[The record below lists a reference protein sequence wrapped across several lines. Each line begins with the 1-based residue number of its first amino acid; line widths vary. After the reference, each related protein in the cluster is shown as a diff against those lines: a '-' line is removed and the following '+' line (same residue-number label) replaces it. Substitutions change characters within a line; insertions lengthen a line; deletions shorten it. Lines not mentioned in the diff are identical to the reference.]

1 MKIPQRGRRLVSPLA
16 LGLALGLALVF
27 APAVIPASPAA
38 AADCAAQWGSLVKTR
53 DHHSTK
59 QIVDVRSGQ
68 HACFDRLVI
77 DVNGDGAG
85 SAGYYVK
92 YVKKVVHDGSGT
104 KVRLRGA
111 AQIQIVLHASAYT
124 AEGDATYLPAHRRN
138 VVDVSGYDAFRQVAW
153 AGTFE
158 GQTTIGLGVRA
169 RLPMRV
175 LVINDAG
182 GARRIV
188 VDVAHSWE

>member
-1 MKIPQRGRRLVSPLA
+1 MITRPTQRLVRPLL
-16 LGLALGLALVF
+16 LGLALTVTPVAVGST
-27 APAVIPASPAA
+27 APAASATT
-38 AADCAAQWGSLVKTR
+38 CVAQWGSLVKTR

-77 DVNGDGAG
+77 DVNGDGSGA
-85 SAGYYVK
+85 AGYYVK

-104 KVRLRGA
+104 EVRLRGA
-111 AQIQIVLHASAYT
+111 AQIQIVLNAPAYT

-138 VVDVSGYDAFRQVAW
+138 VVDVSGYDTFRQVAW